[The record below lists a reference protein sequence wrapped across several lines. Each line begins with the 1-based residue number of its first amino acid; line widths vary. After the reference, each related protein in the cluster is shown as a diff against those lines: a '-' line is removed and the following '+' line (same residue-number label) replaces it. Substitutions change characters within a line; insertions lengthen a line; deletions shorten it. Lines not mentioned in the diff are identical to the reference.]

1 MSGTAGLPGMCLSC
15 VGFVYV
21 SCTGYVYISY
31 KVHLCFVSRII
42 IFCVQG
48 LFIHCVH
55 GLFHVLFTGF
65 VCVVRS
71 HGIQAS
77 GSIPRANISTRTTG
91 ELVFLCVP

>member
-1 MSGTAGLPGMCLSC
+1 MFHVQDM
-15 VGFVYV
+15 F
-21 SCTGYVYISY
+21 YISY

-91 ELVFLCVP
+91 ELVFLCSLTWGDELVRPPSQSIGCL